1 MAYGDHERVVSTSTY
16 SSTAYDP
23 ASYTA
28 IKEPKDIDQ
37 QGASDPMLAD
47 ESDSIPEWKAS
58 RHQMVI
64 IATLS
69 IMSFVIALDANV
81 IVTSL
86 PSIIQDI
93 GGTSTQAFWVGT
105 AYLIS
110 CAVAMPFLASL
121 SDIFGRPII
130 LIGSLIFFTAGTIL
144 CCLAGGI
151 ALLLGG
157 RVVQGIGAGGMYVL
171 SLVVFTD
178 IVPLRHRPKL
188 YGIIQM
194 AWAIGSLVGPIIG
207 GAIAEHTTWRWIF
220 YLNFPIC
227 GYSLV
232 SIPILLT
239 LKPPTATFTEK
250 LKRVDWLGGF
260 LFIGSMVT
268 FLVGISWG
276 GNDFPWRSSQT
287 LVPVFIGAAGL
298 AVTLLYEHRFAR
310 FPFLKKIL
318 FTDMSAITVY
328 VLGLLQGFILY
339 GQLYYIPFYFL
350 SVMQY
355 SPTMAGVAMLPVTL
369 LLLPGSIISGILVSR
384 FNAYR
389 WSIWIGWALMSLA
402 SGLLIY
408 WDVDTSLP
416 VHIVT
421 LAIGGIG
428 HGFVLNAQTFVTGA
442 IVAPQNSGHAA
453 AMYLFLRMLG
463 CAIGVNVGST
473 TFQNVMGLK
482 LGRKGIA
489 EDIAQRAEEYLA
501 VIKTLPDGT
510 FKDAVLES
518 YAFGFKGV
526 HGVYVALA
534 VLAFFASFMIRHYDL
549 NKVHETEHQLQQN
562 RVSRLFDSRKNL
574 NLNLNREDRS
584 QPIPSSPDD
593 SS

>member
-1 MAYGDHERVVSTSTY
+1 MEYKENRDHHNSVVSTSTY
-16 SSTAYDP
+16 ASTAYDP
-23 ASYTA
+23 AAYAA
-28 IKEPKDIDQ
+28 IKDKDHEQ
-37 QGASDPMLAD
+37 RGVSDPMLVD
-47 ESDSIPEWKAS
+47 ESLSIPEWKAS
-58 RHQMVI
+58 KHQMI
-64 IATLS
+64 IITTLS

-86 PSIIQDI
+86 SAIIQDI

-144 CCLAGGI
+144 CCVAGGI
-151 ALLLGG
+151 DMLLGG
-157 RVVQGIGAGGMYVL
+157 RVIQGIGAGGMYVL

-188 YGIIQM
+188 YGVIQM

-220 YLNFPIC
+220 YINFPIC

-232 SIPILLT
+232 AIPILLT
-239 LKPPTATFTEK
+239 LKPPTATVGEK
-250 LKRVDWLGGF
+250 LKRVDWIGGF

-276 GNDFPWRSSQT
+276 GNDFPWRSAQT
-287 LVPVFIGAAGL
+287 LVPLFIGAAGL
-298 AVTLLYEHRFAR
+298 VVSLLYESKFAAH
-310 FPFLKKIL
+310 PFLRKML
-318 FTDMSAITVY
+318 FTDRSAITVY
-328 VLGLLQGFILY
+328 ILGLLQGFILY
-339 GQLYYIPFYFL
+339 GQLYYVPFYFL
-350 SVMQY
+350 SVAEY
-355 SPTMAGVAMLPVTL
+355 TPTMAGVAMLPVTL

-389 WSIWIGWALMSLA
+389 WSIWIGWALMALA
-402 SGLLIY
+402 SGLFIY
-408 WDVDTSLP
+408 WDVDTSIA
-416 VHIVT
+416 VHVIT
-421 LAIGGIG
+421 LVIGGIG

-473 TFQNVMGLK
+473 TFQNVMGIK
-482 LGRKGIA
+482 LERKGIA
-489 EDIAQRAEEYLA
+489 SDIARRAEEYLG
-501 VIKTLPDGT
+501 VLKTLPEGT
-510 FKDAVLES
+510 YKDAILES
-518 YAFGFKGV
+518 YAYGFKGV
-526 HGVYVALA
+526 HGVYVSLA

-549 NKVHETEHQLQQN
+549 NKLHETQHTLQQN
-562 RVSRLFDSRKNL
+562 RLSRLLESHHQRT
-574 NLNLNREDRS
+574 RGE
-584 QPIPSSPDD
+584 QIPTTDESS
-593 SS
+593 

>member
-1 MAYGDHERVVSTSTY
+1 MAYRQQHESVLSTSSY

-23 ASYTA
+23 AAASYTA
-28 IKEPKDIDQ
+28 LKEPKEHDQ
-37 QGASDPMLAD
+37 RGISDPMLVD
-47 ESDSIPEWKAS
+47 ESDSIPEWKPS
-58 RHQMVI
+58 KHQMVI
-64 IATLS
+64 ITTLS

-86 PSIIQDI
+86 SSIIQDI

-105 AYLIS
+105 SYLIS

-130 LIGSLIFFTAGTIL
+130 LIGSLVFFTVGTIL
-144 CCLAGGI
+144 CCVSNGI
-151 ALLLGG
+151 GLLLGG
-157 RVVQGIGAGGMYVL
+157 RVIQGIGAGGMYVL

-178 IVPLRHRPKL
+178 IVPLRHRPKY

-194 AWAIGSLVGPIIG
+194 AWAIGSLTGPIIG
-207 GAIAEHTTWRWIF
+207 GAVAEHTTWRWIF

-227 GYSLV
+227 GYSLLA
-232 SIPILLT
+232 IPILLT
-239 LKPPTATFTEK
+239 LKPPTATFSEK

-276 GNDFPWRSSQT
+276 GNDFPWRSAQT

-298 AVTLLYEHRFAR
+298 TVTLFYEHSYAR
-310 FPFLKKIL
+310 YPFLKKIL
-318 FTDMSAITVY
+318 FTDRSAITVY

-350 SVMQY
+350 SVSQY

-389 WSIWIGWALMSLA
+389 WSIWIGWALMSIA

-442 IVAPQNSGHAA
+442 IVEPENSGHAA

-473 TFQNVMGLK
+473 TFQNVMAMK
-482 LGRKGIA
+482 LERKGIA
-489 EDIAQRAEEYLA
+489 QDIAQRAEEYLL
-501 VIKTLPDGT
+501 VIKGLADGT

-526 HGVYVALA
+526 HGVYVSLA
-534 VLAFFASFMIRHYDL
+534 MIAFFASFMIRHYDL
-549 NKVHETEHQLQQN
+549 NKIHETAHTLHQN
-562 RVSRLFDSRKNL
+562 RVSRMFDTRKSASQG
-574 NLNLNREDRS
+574 RP
-584 QPIPSSPDD
+584 QPIPSSPGD